1 MSTRATHE
9 EPTQVQLTQ
18 VQLTQIVRGR
28 FSGLA
33 ADLMCRMVSVL
44 PGRNPLWNVRTAKA
58 KFAEMLA
65 LVRKG
70 DPQFLLR
77 EGDEEPVILLSFEA
91 MHKLVER
98 GVVGQ
103 SFTEGMAPFM
113 RHTST
118 ELTAR
123 DFGPRDRFTIPA
135 ASETVPARA

>member
-1 MSTRATHE
+1 MATRATHE
-9 EPTQVQLTQ
+9 ESTQVQLTQ
-18 VQLTQIVRGR
+18 VQLTQIVRGH

-33 ADLMCRMVSVL
+33 ADLMCRMVRVL

-70 DPQFLLR
+70 TPQFLLR
-77 EGDEEPVILLSFEA
+77 DGDEEPVIFLSLES
-91 MHKLVER
+91 MHKLLER

-113 RHTST
+113 RNTSA
-118 ELTAR
+118 ELTISDA
-123 DFGPRDRFTIPA
+123 GPRDRFTIPTA
-135 ASETVPARA
+135 RETAPPRA

>member
-1 MSTRATHE
+1 MSRRTAQE
-9 EPTQVQLTQ
+9 ELTQ
-18 VQLTQIVRGR
+18 VQLTRIVRGR

-44 PGRNPLWNVRTAKA
+44 PGRNPVWNVRTAKA
-58 KFAEMLA
+58 KLAEVLA
-65 LVRKG
+65 LVRQG

-77 EGDEEPVILLSFEA
+77 EGDEEPVMLLSLKA

-123 DFGPRDRFTIPA
+123 DFGPRDRFAIPA
-135 ASETVPARA
+135 ASETFPARA